1 MNRLQQKIKS
11 LVDAQKFG
19 TTWFDRVHIVT
30 ALLWRPLRRRFGL
43 KDTPCIFKI
52 TINATPLTV
61 TLNGSHDEF
70 LIFEEIMIRQEYKV
84 VALEMKEVRHI
95 IDAGANIGLV
105 SLFYSAV
112 YKDAVIHAYEPNPEL
127 FPRLRAQVAQCPRIV
142 PHELAL
148 GGGGGKVQF
157 YVNPEK
163 SIASSLTRRPDMPL
177 VPYEVTVAGLDEVV
191 KDAQM
196 EQIDILQFDIEGAEY
211 DMLAH
216 STAASKSRV
225 LIGEIHEDLS
235 GHKLEDFVKL
245 LPDHAMTVTPGRKTG
260 RYVVLG
266 VRKG

>member
-1 MNRLQQKIKS
+1 M
-11 LVDAQKFG
+11 
-19 TTWFDRVHIVT
+19 
-30 ALLWRPLRRRFGL
+30 
-43 KDTPCIFKI
+43 
-52 TINATPLTV
+52 
-61 TLNGSHDEF
+61 
-70 LIFEEIMIRQEYKV
+70 
-84 VALEMKEVRHI
+84 
-95 IDAGANIGLV
+95 
-105 SLFYSAV
+105 

-127 FPRLRAQVAQCPRIV
+127 FPRLQAQVAQCPRIV

-148 GGGGGKVQF
+148 GGEGGKVQF

-163 SIASSLTRRPDMPL
+163 SIASSLTRRPGMPL
-177 VPYEVTVAGLDEVV
+177 VPYEVTVAALDEVV

-216 STAASKSRV
+216 STAASKCRV

-235 GHKLEDFVKL
+235 GHKLEDFVNL
-245 LPDHAMTVTPGRKTG
+245 LPDHVMTVTPGRKIG

>member
-1 MNRLQQKIKS
+1 MNRLRQKIKS

-19 TTWFDRVHIVT
+19 TTVFDRILIVSV
-30 ALLWRPLRRRFGL
+30 LLWRPLRRRFGI
-43 KDTPCIFKI
+43 KDTQCVLHI

-70 LIFEEIMIRQEYKV
+70 LIFEEIMIRQEYNV
-84 VALEMKEVRHI
+84 TALEGKSVRHI

-105 SLFYSAV
+105 SLFYSAM

-148 GGGGGKVQF
+148 GGEGGKVQF

-163 SIASSLTRRPDMPL
+163 SIASSLMQRPDMPL
-177 VPYEVTVAGLDEVV
+177 VPYEVTVAALDDVV
-191 KDAQM
+191 REAQM

-216 STAASKSRV
+216 SAAAAKSRV

-235 GHKLEDFVKL
+235 GHKIEDFVKL
-245 LPDHAMTVTPGRKTG
+245 RPHHVMSVTPGRKAG

-266 VRKG
+266 VHEG

>member
-1 MNRLQQKIKS
+1 MNRLRQKIKS
-11 LVDAQKFG
+11 LTQAQKFG
-19 TTWFDRVHIVT
+19 TTWLDRGYIV
-30 ALLWRPLRRRFGL
+30 AMLLWRPLRRRFGI
-43 KDTPCIFKI
+43 KDTPCVFHI
-52 TINATPLTV
+52 TINATPLSV

-70 LIFEEIMIRQEYKV
+70 LIFDEIMIRQEYNV
-84 VALEMKEVRHI
+84 PALKSKEVRHI

-105 SLFYSAV
+105 SLFYSAM

-148 GGGGGKVQF
+148 GGHSGQVQF

-163 SIASSLTRRPDMPL
+163 SIASSLTPRPDMPL
-177 VPYEVTVAGLDEVV
+177 VPYEVTVAALDEVV
-191 KDAQM
+191 REAGM

-211 DMLAH
+211 EMLAH
-216 STAASKSRV
+216 STAAAASRV

-245 LPDHAMTVTPGRKTG
+245 LPHHDVTVAPGRKAG
-260 RYVVLG
+260 RYVILG
-266 VRKG
+266 IHEG